1 MKNSLLNRFIPK
13 ETKFFPLL
21 KQLSQTVTD
30 ASRLLTDSMEHD
42 AQETWQEYYRKVKE
56 AEREGDQMTQRIF
69 MELGQTFITPFDRE
83 DIHDL
88 ASSIDDV
95 ADRIHSASKRIAIY
109 NPNVIP
115 ESGKKLAV
123 LIQQGTSL
131 IRKAM
136 DELETFSKNPSRLK
150 AYCQQLHEIE
160 NRADEVYEL
169 FIMQLFNEETDC
181 IELMKTKEIMQELE
195 KTTDAAER
203 VGKILRNLI
212 VKYA

>member
-195 KTTDAAER
+195 KTTDAADH
-203 VGKILRNLI
+203 VGKLLKNII

>member
-136 DELETFSKNPSRLK
+136 DELETFSKSPSRLK

-195 KTTDAAER
+195 KTTDAADH
-203 VGKILRNLI
+203 VGKLLKNII

>member
-69 MELGQTFITPFDRE
+69 MELDQTFITPFDRE

-195 KTTDAAER
+195 KTTDAADH
-203 VGKILRNLI
+203 VGKLLKNII

>member
-1 MKNSLLNRFIPK
+1 
-13 ETKFFPLL
+13 
-21 KQLSQTVTD
+21 
-30 ASRLLTDSMEHD
+30 MEHD

-195 KTTDAAER
+195 KTTDAADH
-203 VGKILRNLI
+203 VGKLLKNII